1 LRRLRKERDLTQK
14 DIAEIFK
21 MSESAISMYE
31 RNQREPSFEQV
42 KEFADYFHV
51 SVDWLMGRS
60 ESRNDIDYTQAQK
73 NERMIK
79 ETEALLYDPDVQFI
93 ARSKQEMSPEAFR
106 KLMELTKLAKELVVN
121 ETSKDNQNGK

>member
-1 LRRLRKERDLTQK
+1 MRRLRKERNLMQK

-21 MSESAISMYE
+21 MSESAVSMYE

-42 KEFADYFHV
+42 REFADYFHV

-60 ESRNDIDYTQAQK
+60 DSRNDIVYAPPQK
-73 NERMIK
+73 NEWIIK
-79 ETEALLYDPDVQFI
+79 GTEDLLYDPDVQFI

-106 KLMELTKLAKELVVN
+106 KLMELTKLAKDMVVN